1 MIVDSYST
9 ERAASGIIFLRT
21 LRRCRL
27 VTCRKRI
34 QSATSSFQKAS
45 VWMSM
50 MNTLSTLDMMSMHE
64 HYEHDEHDESALS
77 SLAEH
82 HEHDEHAEHAV
93 VGCIPAIAF
102 RSIDSMNG
110 IPAILCLVGLVSCIR
125 CVLYRVSTCT
135 RNTIAQ
141 SPMLTSYKQTH
152 SAAIHVHRRS
162 ARVIRLQACNDLTKT
177 ARSVAFR
184 DVLYARVKPSASL
197 SDKWVYGARGSRL
210 EYRLVI
216 SVDGVVRVSWDLARV
231 TVLRAQI
238 VRKCTPLSTNSFAT
252 TGGGV

>member
-1 MIVDSYST
+1 MLSELSIMSKMCMMGKLGMLSMMST
-9 ERAASGIIFLRT
+9 
-21 LRRCRL
+21 
-27 VTCRKRI
+27 
-34 QSATSSFQKAS
+34 
-45 VWMSM
+45 MSM

-102 RSIDSMNG
+102 RSIDSMKTEFL
-110 IPAILCLVGLVSCIR
+110 PSCVVYTLCLVSCIR

-177 ARSVAFR
+177 ARSVAFSMCNAGI
-184 DVLYARVKPSASL
+184 VLYHLPNLEPNHARTRTL
-197 SDKWVYGARGSRL
+197 LR
-210 EYRLVI
+210 
-216 SVDGVVRVSWDLARV
+216 LARAF
-231 TVLRAQI
+231 TY
-238 VRKCTPLSTNSFAT
+238 VRSPCVPHVDL
-252 TGGGV
+252 

>member
-1 MIVDSYST
+1 MADCPSHHVVLM
-9 ERAASGIIFLRT
+9 GGCGGF
-21 LRRCRL
+21 
-27 VTCRKRI
+27 V
-34 QSATSSFQKAS
+34 
-45 VWMSM
+45 
-50 MNTLSTLDMMSMHE
+50 
-64 HYEHDEHDESALS
+64 HDESALS

-141 SPMLTSYKQTH
+141 SPMLTSYTQTH

-162 ARVIRLQACNDLTKT
+162 ARVIRLQACNDLTT
-177 ARSVAFR
+177 DRTMWRSRCATR
-184 DVLYARVKPSASL
+184 ALCCTKP
-197 SDKWVYGARGSRL
+197 
-210 EYRLVI
+210 
-216 SVDGVVRVSWDLARV
+216 
-231 TVLRAQI
+231 
-238 VRKCTPLSTNSFAT
+238 
-252 TGGGV
+252 

>member
-1 MIVDSYST
+1 MLSELSIMSKMCMMGKLGMLSMMST
-9 ERAASGIIFLRT
+9 
-21 LRRCRL
+21 
-27 VTCRKRI
+27 
-34 QSATSSFQKAS
+34 
-45 VWMSM
+45 MSM

-177 ARSVAFR
+177 ARCGVL
-184 DVLYARVKPSASL
+184 DVQRGHCVVPNLEPNHARTRTL
-197 SDKWVYGARGSRL
+197 LR
-210 EYRLVI
+210 
-216 SVDGVVRVSWDLARV
+216 LARAF
-231 TVLRAQI
+231 TY
-238 VRKCTPLSTNSFAT
+238 VRSPCVPHVDL
-252 TGGGV
+252 

>member
-1 MIVDSYST
+1 MLSELSIMSKMCMMGKLGMLSMMST
-9 ERAASGIIFLRT
+9 
-21 LRRCRL
+21 
-27 VTCRKRI
+27 
-34 QSATSSFQKAS
+34 
-45 VWMSM
+45 MSM

-125 CVLYRVSTCT
+125 RCVLYRVSTCT

-177 ARSVAFR
+177 ARSVAFSMCNAGI
-184 DVLYARVKPSASL
+184 VLYQTLNQTMHVHEPCSGLRERSPTYVH
-197 SDKWVYGARGSRL
+197 
-210 EYRLVI
+210 
-216 SVDGVVRVSWDLARV
+216 LACL
-231 TVLRAQI
+231 TLICDAQQLYTDAAI
-238 VRKCTPLSTNSFAT
+238 RRRS
-252 TGGGV
+252 

>member
-1 MIVDSYST
+1 VHDGQAGHVEHDEHHEHELASHTALVQVSGYLTIRNIRRLFYGIWIYLDHPPELSVST
-9 ERAASGIIFLRT
+9 RWQNSHYPVNPDGAGAS
-21 LRRCRL
+21 
-27 VTCRKRI
+27 RI
-34 QSATSSFQKAS
+34 HA
-45 VWMSM
+45 
-50 MNTLSTLDMMSMHE
+50 LMHE

-162 ARVIRLQACNDLTKT
+162 ARVIRLRACNDLTKT
-177 ARSVAFR
+177 ARSVA
-184 DVLYARVKPSASL
+184 
-197 SDKWVYGARGSRL
+197 
-210 EYRLVI
+210 
-216 SVDGVVRVSWDLARV
+216 
-231 TVLRAQI
+231 
-238 VRKCTPLSTNSFAT
+238 STQWPFA
-252 TGGGV
+252 